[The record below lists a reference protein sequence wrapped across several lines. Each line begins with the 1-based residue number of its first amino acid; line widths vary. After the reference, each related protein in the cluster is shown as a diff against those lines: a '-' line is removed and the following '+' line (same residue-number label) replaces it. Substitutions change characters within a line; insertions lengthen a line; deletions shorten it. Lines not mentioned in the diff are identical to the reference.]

1 MSKEQTQA
9 SEFLTRVLQVLGQE
23 KTSALSDRQDKI
35 LSQALRRLLN
45 RKSSS
50 QITDAEIL
58 GQYDLVVEH
67 ISPKA
72 YEVR

>member
-58 GQYDLVVEH
+58 GQYDLVVDH
-67 ISPKA
+67 LSPKA